1 MLRAMQ
7 VFFLSVIVL
16 FVPVAVASSSPI
28 QVSGG
33 LSGEQKIGTTLYHV
47 FHFQNSGESEATV
60 RVDPTETYLTFQYI
74 PVTGSYYIVNKTD
87 MITGFFVDFKIDGSR
102 TDWNTLAEGGFILE
116 SKESLDLQ
124 LGFHIPESFRLIPSH
139 LEYRFYGGEKL
150 IMRLGFK
157 YDGNLGFHDSSLKV
171 KAAEP
176 NFNVTISPKTDF
188 RIDKTTADGI
198 ELTANVSASI
208 PVVYDVEYEWS
219 CTGGAL
225 NSTNTRTVKW
235 SAANL
240 SEGNYIVSCEVEVRY
255 FYESSV
261 KTIVRSA
268 SANVEVV
275 SKSNVSIQFLPLG
288 LGIIVAIL
296 LVGCRAY
303 LAASAR
309 RVSSR

>member
-1 MLRAMQ
+1 MLRAMK
-7 VFFLSVIVL
+7 VFILSAMVL
-16 FVPVAVASSSPI
+16 FVPVAIASSSPI

-33 LSGEQKIGTTLYHV
+33 LAGEQQIGTTVYHV
-47 FHFQNSGESEATV
+47 FHFQNDGESEATV
-60 RVDPTETYLTFQYI
+60 RVEPTETYLTFQYI

-87 MITGFFVDFKIDGSR
+87 MVAAFFVDFKIDGSS
-102 TDWNTLAEGGFILE
+102 TDWNTLVEEGFILQ
-116 SKESLDLQ
+116 SKKSSDLQ

-150 IMRLGFK
+150 LMRLGFK

-171 KAAEP
+171 KASEP
-176 NFNVTISPKTDF
+176 KFDITISPKTDF
-188 RIDKTTADGI
+188 KIEKAAADAI
-198 ELTANVSASI
+198 NLTANVSASI
-208 PVVYDVEYEWS
+208 PVVYDVKYEWS

-240 SEGNYIVSCEVEVRY
+240 SEGSYIISCEVKVSY

-261 KTIVRSA
+261 KAIVTSA

-275 SKSNVSIQFLPLG
+275 SGPNVSIQFLPLG
-288 LGIIVAIL
+288 LGIAIAIL

-303 LAASAR
+303 LTSSAKRAS
-309 RVSSR
+309 SH

>member
-1 MLRAMQ
+1 MLRTMH
-7 VFFLSVIVL
+7 VFILSVMIL
-16 FVPVAVASSSPI
+16 FVPVAVAIPSPI

-33 LSGEQKIGTTLYHV
+33 LFGEQLIGTTVYYV
-47 FHFQNSGESEATV
+47 FRFQNNGESDVTV
-60 RVDPTETYLTFQYI
+60 RIEPTETYLTFQYI

-87 MITGFFVDFKIDGSR
+87 MVTAFFVDFKIDGSS
-102 TDWNTLAEGGFILE
+102 TDWNTLVEEGFILK
-116 SKESLDLQ
+116 SKKSLDLQ

-139 LEYRFYGGEKL
+139 LKYRFYGGDKL
-150 IMRLGFK
+150 LMRLGFK
-157 YDGNLGFHDSSLKV
+157 YDGNLGAYDSFLKV
-171 KAAEP
+171 KAPEP
-176 NFNVTISPKTDF
+176 KFEVTIFPKTDF
-188 RIDKTTADGI
+188 RIDKAVEDGI

-219 CTGGAL
+219 CTGGLL

-240 SEGNYIVSCEVEVRY
+240 SEGSYIISCEVKVKY

-261 KTIVRSA
+261 KTIVKSA

-275 SKSNVSIQFLPLG
+275 SKSLASTQFLPLG

-296 LVGCRAY
+296 LVGCKAY
-303 LAASAR
+303 LAPSAR
-309 RVSSR
+309 RASSL

>member
-7 VFFLSVIVL
+7 VIILSAMVLSVPFAL
-16 FVPVAVASSSPI
+16 ASSSTI

-33 LSGEQKIGTTLYHV
+33 LSGEQQIGTTVYHV
-47 FHFQNSGESEATV
+47 FHFQNDGESEATV
-60 RVDPTETYLTFQYI
+60 RIEPTETYLTFQYI

-87 MITGFFVDFKIDGSR
+87 MVTRFFVDFKIDGSS
-102 TDWNTLAEGGFILE
+102 TDWNTLVGEGFILQP
-116 SKESLDLQ
+116 KKPLNLQ

-150 IMRLGFK
+150 LMRLGFK

-171 KAAEP
+171 KAPEP
-176 NFNVTISPKTDF
+176 EFDVTISPKNDF
-188 RIDKTTADGI
+188 RIDKAVEDGI

-208 PVVYDVEYEWS
+208 PVVHDVEYEWS
-219 CTGGAL
+219 CTGGLL

-240 SEGNYIVSCEVEVRY
+240 SEGSYIISCEVKVKY

-261 KTIVRSA
+261 KTIVESA
-268 SANVEVV
+268 SANVEVI
-275 SKSNVSIQFLPLG
+275 SRSDVSIQFFPLG
-288 LGIIVAIL
+288 LGVIIAII
-296 LVGCRAY
+296 LVGWKAY
-303 LAASAR
+303 QTPSAR
-309 RVSSR
+309 RASGR